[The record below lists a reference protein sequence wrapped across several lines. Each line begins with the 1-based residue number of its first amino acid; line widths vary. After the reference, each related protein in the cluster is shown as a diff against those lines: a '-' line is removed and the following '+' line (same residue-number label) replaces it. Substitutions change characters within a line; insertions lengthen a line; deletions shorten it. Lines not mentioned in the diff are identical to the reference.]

1 MSDYSTMTDE
11 ELLARINGGSVDY
24 SKISD
29 ADLLKRIG
37 GVQQYPSPDGLAG
50 LASGY
55 VQGANRG
62 ISDVLGAPVDLASA
76 GLRAIGVPVGDTP
89 FLGSNSIRSGQNAIT
104 GLAQRLT
111 GVGSEGVRATYNDIN
126 ELPPGL
132 RPSARAGEV
141 SGQTVAMLAAP
152 LAAARGM
159 TAPAIA
165 ASQAPGKVAQGSV
178 LGNTWRGM
186 VGEAATSPKAFVAS
200 QIPST
205 VGQAI
210 GGAGAEIAAPG
221 SETAQLVGQLG
232 GGLLGAGVGVAG
244 KAASGPIE
252 NLWAKIKEPFTT
264 VSPEGA
270 KTAAARALRPILE
283 QSGEDSA
290 AILARLQQ
298 TPVAPGLP
306 AGEVAQ
312 SPALSGVQN
321 YLMKDNANLENA
333 VTQGRAAYSKNLQT
347 GTQAAFEP
355 GNQAALTEAA
365 KQRQTGFVQSLDRM
379 VSSAEQKAQAAA
391 ERVQPNSV
399 DERFGYSSAQKNQ
412 IETALQSARGQEKSL
427 WNRVPQDTPVNPKNA
442 LEEFNAVKSGML
454 KEETLDPLLEKVM
467 KRFSGEGIPATPDTR
482 VAVTDPKTGKFL
494 YNRNVPGTPAVPAG
508 PVTLGD
514 VQNMRSLLLDQARTL
529 RGADNFRDA
538 NRLSRVANGADPSG
552 EGGLLADISLI
563 DHPAVE
569 PARAFSRALN
579 DRFTRSYAGD
589 VLGTNPNGSQV
600 VRPEL
605 TLQTATQATP
615 DLAALQLR
623 ELRAAAGTPEA
634 ANVQEQFLRTL
645 TQQIVDP
652 TSGNVIPKNVDKFLL
667 KHSAILEDFPQYRQ
681 SLIQARDRQV
691 ALNGVLERT
700 GDATKLADKQA
711 AFARVLKAGEKPA
724 DAVAGVLAGSN
735 PVRDMNKLS
744 SLAKSGAPGELA
756 VGDSVI
762 WKAKD
767 TDLPVTIASA
777 PTKGPDGKT
786 YVMVKNKEG
795 NTTGV
800 PLDQIKNTKNPEAIA
815 GLRASIL
822 EHVMGEASTKNGLSY
837 TKVNETLNA
846 PLSPNGPSLLKS
858 MKDNGIINATQQ
870 AEIIRHVDAGL
881 LNEAAKVAGVEV
893 KEFGSGPGMWAR
905 AAARILG
912 AKTAAAVAGGGGAGP
927 SLQVAQIGAGISEK
941 LAARLPADR
950 AKAMMAEA
958 LASNDTATL
967 IDILERA
974 GVTAYGSSKFDGPQ
988 GQFTKALV
996 LLRTAVPK
1004 DKTDTGDRERM
1015 LYNIGNRP
1023 QGGIPIPGQTLGI
1036 TIRP

>member
-1 MSDYSTMTDE
+1 MSDPSTMTDE
-11 ELLARINGGSVDY
+11 ELLARINGGSVDV
-24 SKISD
+24 SKMSD

-37 GVQQYPSPDGLAG
+37 GVKQYPSPDGLAG
-50 LASGY
+50 MASGY

-89 FLGSNSIRSGQNAIT
+89 FLGSNSIRSAQNALT
-104 GLAQRLT
+104 GLAQKVT
-111 GVGSEGVRATYNDIN
+111 GVGSEGVRAIYNDIN

-159 TAPAIA
+159 TAPVIA
-165 ASQAPGKVAQGSV
+165 ASQAPGRVAQGSV

-264 VSPEGA
+264 VSSEGA
-270 KTAAARALRPILE
+270 KTAAARALRPKLE

-290 AILARLQQ
+290 AIIGRLKQ

-321 YLMKDNANLENA
+321 YLMKDNANLKNA
-333 VTQGRAAYSKNLQT
+333 VTQGRTAYADNLQT

-391 ERVQPNSV
+391 ERVQPNDV
-399 DERFGYSSAQKNQ
+399 GTRTTINTEARDHL
-412 IETALQSARGQEKSL
+412 ETALTTARKQETAL
-427 WNRVPQDTPVNPKNA
+427 WQRVPKDVPVNPKNA
-442 LEEFNAVKSGML
+442 IEEFNAVKSGML
-454 KEETLDPLLEKVM
+454 EEETLNPLLEKVM
-467 KRFSGEGIPATPDTR
+467 KRFSGEGVPATPDTR
-482 VAVTDPKTGKFL
+482 VPVTDPKTGRFL
-494 YNRNVPGTPAVPAG
+494 YNRTVPGTPAVPPG
-508 PVTLGD
+508 PVTSQD
-514 VQNMRSLLLDQARTL
+514 VQNMRSLLLDEARTL
-529 RGADNFRDA
+529 RANGQFRDA
-538 NRLSRVANGADPSG
+538 NRLSRVANGADPSA
-552 EGGLLADISLI
+552 EGGLLADISSI
-563 DHPAVE
+563 NHPAVE
-569 PARAFSRALN
+569 PARAFSKALN
-579 DRFTRSYAGD
+579 DRFSRSYAGD
-589 VLGTNPNGSQV
+589 VLGTKPSGAPA

-605 TLQTATQATP
+605 TLQSAVETRP
-615 DLAALQLR
+615 DKAALQMA
-623 ELRAAAGTPEA
+623 ELRNAAPDMLPQ
-634 ANVQEQFLRTL
+634 QEQFMRDVSKSAIDS
-645 TQQIVDP
+645 Q
-652 TSGNVIPKNVDKFLL
+652 GNVIPKEVDKLL
-667 KHSAILEDFPQYRQ
+667 LRHSALLEDFPQYRQ

-724 DAVAGVLAGSN
+724 DAVASALSGSN

-744 SLAKSGAPGELA
+744 SLAKSGQLSAATAEEINQAEAAVRTFSRGPGNNTPERAQELLDGA
-756 VGDSVI
+756 
-762 WKAKD
+762 KAR
-767 TDLPVTIASA
+767 LAELRSRA
-777 PTKGPDGKT
+777 
-786 YVMVKNKEG
+786 
-795 NTTGV
+795 
-800 PLDQIKNTKNPEAIA
+800 NPEAVA

-837 TKVNETLNA
+837 AKVNETLNT

-881 LNEAAKVAGVEV
+881 MNEAAKVAGVEV

-941 LAARLPADR
+941 LASRLPADR
-950 AKAMMAEA
+950 AKTMMAEA

-974 GVTAYGSSKFDGPQ
+974 GVAAYGSSKFDGPQ

>member
-24 SKISD
+24 SKVSD

-62 ISDVLGAPVDLASA
+62 ISDVLGGPVDLISG

-89 FLGSNSIRSGQNAIT
+89 FLGSNSIRSAQNALT
-104 GLAQRLT
+104 GLAQRVT

-165 ASQAPGKVAQGSV
+165 ASQAPSRVANGSV

-205 VGQAI
+205 VGQAL

-290 AILARLQQ
+290 AILGRLQQ

-312 SPALSGVQN
+312 SPALTGVQN
-321 YLMKDNANLENA
+321 YLMKDNANLKNA
-333 VTQGRAAYSKNLQT
+333 VTQGRTAYAENLQA

-355 GNQAALTEAA
+355 GNQAALTAAA

-391 ERVQPNSV
+391 ERVQPNDV
-399 DERFGYSSAQKNQ
+399 GTRTTINTEARDLL
-412 IETALQSARGQEKSL
+412 ETALTTARKQETAL
-427 WNRVPQDTPVNPKNA
+427 WQRVPKDVPVNPKNA

-454 KEETLDPLLEKVM
+454 EEETLNPLLEKVM
-467 KRFSGEGIPATPDTR
+467 KRFSGEGVPATPDTR

-494 YNRNVPGTPAVPAG
+494 YNRNVPGTPAVPPG
-508 PVTLGD
+508 PVTSQD
-514 VQNMRSLLLDQARTL
+514 VQNMRSLLLDEARTL
-529 RGADNFRDA
+529 RANGQFRDA
-538 NRLSRVANGADPSG
+538 NRLSRVANGADPSA
-552 EGGLLADISLI
+552 EGGLLADISSI
-563 DHPAVE
+563 NHPAVE
-569 PARAFSRALN
+569 PARAFSKALN
-579 DRFTRSYAGD
+579 DRFSRSYAGD
-589 VLGTNPNGSQV
+589 VLGTKPSGAPA

-605 TLQTATQATP
+605 TLQSAVETRP
-615 DLAALQLR
+615 DKAALQMA
-623 ELRAAAGTPEA
+623 ELRNAAPDMLPQ
-634 ANVQEQFLRTL
+634 QEQFMRDVSKSAIDS
-645 TQQIVDP
+645 Q
-652 TSGNVIPKNVDKFLL
+652 GNVIPKEVDKLL
-667 KHSAILEDFPQYRQ
+667 LRHSALLDDFPQYRQ
-681 SLIQARDRQV
+681 SLIQARDRQT

-724 DAVAGVLAGSN
+724 DAVASALAGSN

-744 SLAKSGAPGELA
+744 SLAKSGASGELA
-756 VGDSVI
+756 VGDNVI

-767 TDLPVTIASA
+767 SDLPVTIASA

-786 YVMVKNKEG
+786 YVMVKDKAG

-800 PLDQIKNTKNPEAIA
+800 PLDQIKNNKNPDAVA
-815 GLRASIL
+815 GLRASVL

-837 TKVNETLNA
+837 TKVNETLNT

-858 MKDNGIINATQQ
+858 MRDNGIINATQH

-881 LNEAAKVAGVEV
+881 MSEAAKVAGVEV

-927 SLQVAQIGAGISEK
+927 SLQVAQIGASISEK
-941 LAARLPADR
+941 LASRLPADR

>member
-165 ASQAPGKVAQGSV
+165 ASQAPGRVAQGSV

-321 YLMKDNANLENA
+321 YLMKDNANLKNA
-333 VTQGRAAYSKNLQT
+333 VTQGRTAYAENLQA

-355 GNQAALTEAA
+355 GNQAALTAAA

-391 ERVQPNSV
+391 ERVQPNDV
-399 DERFGYSSAQKNQ
+399 GTRTTINTEARDHL
-412 IETALQSARGQEKSL
+412 ETALTTARKQETAL
-427 WNRVPQDTPVNPKNA
+427 WQRVPKDVPVNPKNA
-442 LEEFNAVKSGML
+442 IEEFNAVKSGML
-454 KEETLDPLLEKVM
+454 EEETLNPLLEKVM
-467 KRFSGEGIPATPDTR
+467 KRFSGEGVPATPDTR
-482 VAVTDPKTGKFL
+482 VPVTDPKTGRFL
-494 YNRNVPGTPAVPAG
+494 YNRTVPGTPAVPPG
-508 PVTLGD
+508 PVTSQD
-514 VQNMRSLLLDQARTL
+514 VQNMRSLLLDEARTL
-529 RGADNFRDA
+529 RANGQFRDA
-538 NRLSRVANGADPSG
+538 NRLSRVANGADPSA
-552 EGGLLADISLI
+552 EGGLLADISSI
-563 DHPAVE
+563 NHPAVE
-569 PARAFSRALN
+569 PARAFSKALN
-579 DRFTRSYAGD
+579 DRFSRSYAGD
-589 VLGTNPNGSQV
+589 VLGTKPSGAPA

-605 TLQTATQATP
+605 TLQSAVETRP
-615 DLAALQLR
+615 DKAALQMA
-623 ELRAAAGTPEA
+623 ELRNAAPDMLPQ
-634 ANVQEQFLRTL
+634 QEQFMRDVSKSAIDS
-645 TQQIVDP
+645 Q
-652 TSGNVIPKNVDKFLL
+652 GNVIPKEVDKLL
-667 KHSAILEDFPQYRQ
+667 LRHSALLEDFPQYRQ

-724 DAVAGVLAGSN
+724 DAVASALSGSN

-744 SLAKSGAPGELA
+744 SLAKSGQLSAATAEEINQAEAAVRTFSRGPGNNTPERAQELLDGA
-756 VGDSVI
+756 
-762 WKAKD
+762 KAR
-767 TDLPVTIASA
+767 LAELRSRA
-777 PTKGPDGKT
+777 
-786 YVMVKNKEG
+786 
-795 NTTGV
+795 
-800 PLDQIKNTKNPEAIA
+800 NPEAVA
-815 GLRASIL
+815 GLRASVL

-837 TKVNETLNA
+837 AKVNETLNT

-858 MKDNGIINATQQ
+858 MRDNGIINATQH

-881 LNEAAKVAGVEV
+881 MNEAAKVAGVEV

-941 LAARLPADR
+941 LASRLPADR

>member
-11 ELLARINGGSVDY
+11 ELLARINGGSIDY

-37 GVQQYPSPDGLAG
+37 GVKQYPSPDGLAG

-165 ASQAPGKVAQGSV
+165 ASQAPGRVAQGSV

-321 YLMKDNANLENA
+321 YLMKDNANLKNA
-333 VTQGRAAYSKNLQT
+333 VTQGRTAYAENLQA

-355 GNQAALTEAA
+355 GNQAALTAAA

-391 ERVQPNSV
+391 ERVQPNDV
-399 DERFGYSSAQKNQ
+399 GTRTTINTEARDHL
-412 IETALQSARGQEKSL
+412 ETALTTARKQETAL
-427 WNRVPQDTPVNPKNA
+427 WQRVPKDVPVNPKNA
-442 LEEFNAVKSGML
+442 IEEFNAVKSGML
-454 KEETLDPLLEKVM
+454 EEETLNPLLEKVM
-467 KRFSGEGIPATPDTR
+467 KRFSGEGVPATPDTR
-482 VAVTDPKTGKFL
+482 VPVTDPKTGRFL
-494 YNRNVPGTPAVPAG
+494 YNRTVPGTPAVPPG
-508 PVTLGD
+508 PVTSQD
-514 VQNMRSLLLDQARTL
+514 VQNMRSLLLDEARTL
-529 RGADNFRDA
+529 RANGQFRDA
-538 NRLSRVANGADPSG
+538 NRLSRVANGADPSA
-552 EGGLLADISLI
+552 EGGLLADISSI
-563 DHPAVE
+563 NHPAVE
-569 PARAFSRALN
+569 PARAFSKALN
-579 DRFTRSYAGD
+579 DRFSRSYAGD
-589 VLGTNPNGSQV
+589 VLGTKPSGAPA

-605 TLQTATQATP
+605 TLQSAVETRP
-615 DLAALQLR
+615 DKAALQMA
-623 ELRAAAGTPEA
+623 ELRNAAPDMLPQ
-634 ANVQEQFLRTL
+634 QEQFMRDVSKSAIDS
-645 TQQIVDP
+645 Q
-652 TSGNVIPKNVDKFLL
+652 GNVIPKEVDKLL
-667 KHSAILEDFPQYRQ
+667 LRHSALLDDFPQYRQ

-711 AFARVLKAGEKPA
+711 AFARVLKAGERPA
-724 DAVAGVLAGSN
+724 DAVASALAGSN
-735 PVRDMNKLS
+735 PVRDMRRMA
-744 SLAKSGAPGELA
+744 SLATGGGDEA
-756 VGDSVI
+756 VG
-762 WKAKD
+762 
-767 TDLPVTIASA
+767 
-777 PTKGPDGKT
+777 
-786 YVMVKNKEG
+786 
-795 NTTGV
+795 
-800 PLDQIKNTKNPEAIA
+800 
-815 GLRASIL
+815 GLRASVL

-837 TKVNETLNA
+837 TKVNETLNT

-858 MKDNGIINATQQ
+858 MRDNGIINATQH

-881 LNEAAKVAGVEV
+881 MNEAAKVAGVEV

-941 LAARLPADR
+941 LASRLPADR
-950 AKAMMAEA
+950 AKTMMAEA